1 MGEEGG
7 RVTEEDKAWGLSDLE
22 KQGLQV
28 APGLLGRGGGGWAKC
43 GGLELWGGKRGFTLV
58 LSGLRWAWESLSL
71 EMAL

>member
-28 APGLLGRGGGGWAKC
+28 APGLLGRGGGGWEKC
-43 GGLELWGGKRGFTLV
+43 GG
-58 LSGLRWAWESLSL
+58 SG
-71 EMAL
+71 

>member
-28 APGLLGRGGGGWAKC
+28 APGLLGRVEGVGKVWGSRVIAQWNFGEGSGGSPWFCQGSGGH
-43 GGLELWGGKRGFTLV
+43 G
-58 LSGLRWAWESLSL
+58 SP
-71 EMAL
+71 

>member
-28 APGLLGRGGGGWAKC
+28 APGLLGRDGGGGKSV
-43 GGLELWGGKRGFTLV
+43 GVQGN
-58 LSGLRWAWESLSL
+58 
-71 EMAL
+71 